1 MWLMGKEE
9 LSYVV
14 SYWTVTEVGA
24 AGLAEGVVVEGVV
37 DVVSA
42 GAALAVNAR
51 SADTARTAKFF
62 MLLWWLRLGLEN
74 GKSQRRID
82 SYIESERIDLSRTRV
97 ERSRYFKYKMR
108 IECVS
113 DLD

>member
-42 GAALAVNAR
+42 GAALTVSAR
-51 SADTARTAKFF
+51 SAYTARTAKFF
-62 MLLWWLRLGLEN
+62 ILLGCVRL
-74 GKSQRRID
+74 
-82 SYIESERIDLSRTRV
+82 
-97 ERSRYFKYKMR
+97 
-108 IECVS
+108 C
-113 DLD
+113 LDN